1 MTESFT
7 HSGARALA
15 LSPSLPLSLPPSP
28 SRSPHPPL
36 SLPLSLS
43 LSGCSRAKMVA
54 RCGEEGIRPMSL
66 DILASR
72 SVPRA
77 PPPGAPGGGI
87 CVCMCVWSVPRA
99 PPAGA
104 PGGGISLAR
113 ALSLALSL
121 CVCVP
126 APVCLPECFYV
137 RGCICATCARACV
150 CACVR
155 AQNDTESGGH
165 CTHCPYRHTGMH
177 IYYIYIYI

>member
-15 LSPSLPLSLPPSP
+15 LSLSLP
-28 SRSPHPPL
+28 PPL

-87 CVCMCVWSVPRA
+87 CVCVCVCGLCPGPSSWRPRWRHF
-99 PPAGA
+99 
-104 PGGGISLAR
+104 SR
-113 ALSLALSL
+113 TRSLSLSHSV
-121 CVCVP
+121 CVCLREC
-126 APVCLPECFYV
+126 ACLSVFACEAASARCV
-137 RGCICATCARACV
+137 HMHACARACE
-150 CACVR
+150 R
-155 AQNDTESGGH
+155 TNDTENGGH
-165 CTHCPYRHTGMH
+165 CTHCPYRHTHML
-177 IYYIYIYI
+177 I